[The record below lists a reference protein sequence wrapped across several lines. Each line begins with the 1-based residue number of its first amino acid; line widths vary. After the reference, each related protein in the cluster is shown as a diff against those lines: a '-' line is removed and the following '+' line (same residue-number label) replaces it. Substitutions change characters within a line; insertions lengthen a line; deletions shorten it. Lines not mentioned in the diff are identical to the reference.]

1 MSAPSVTLISHH
13 LCPYVQRVAIVLA
26 EKAIPFERHY
36 VELTATPDWFLGC
49 TQLSKTPVLLVEQQ
63 HIYESGVI
71 CEYLDNTVVPCLHPQ
86 DTVQRT
92 QHQAWVEFGTLILN
106 LIGNF
111 YTAPDEKQ
119 LLASA
124 GELAGKFARIEL
136 VLKQGPY
143 FAGAQFCMVD
153 AAFAPIFRYFD
164 LFDQIGDFDVFDLT
178 PKVRA
183 WRRQL
188 AQRSS
193 VQNAVQSDYMGRLRQ
208 FLLARDSA
216 LSRRLEAVEYRMAA

>member
-1 MSAPSVTLISHH
+1 MTAPSLTLISHH

-26 EKAIPFERHY
+26 EKDIPFERHY
-36 VELTATPDWFLGC
+36 VELTTTPDWFLGC

-71 CEYLDNTVVPCLHPQ
+71 CDYLDSTVVPCLHPQ
-86 DTVQRT
+86 DSLKRT
-92 QHQAWVEFGTLILN
+92 QHRAWVEFGTAILN

-111 YTAPDEKQ
+111 YTAPDENQ

-124 GELAGKFARIEL
+124 SELAGKFAQIEL

-143 FAGAQFCMVD
+143 FAGEQFCMVD
-153 AAFAPIFRYFD
+153 AAFGPIFRYFD
-164 LFDQIGDFDVFDLT
+164 LFDQIADFDVFDLT

-193 VQNAVQSDYMGRLRQ
+193 VQNAVQADYMGRLRQ

-216 LSRRLEAVEYRMAA
+216 LSRRLEAVAYRMAA